1 MLRGIS
7 SWFSSTCT
15 DRADRWKT
23 HPSSNYSE
31 NMDKALRTAQT
42 EARRD
47 SGGED
52 AAAYPE
58 DSDWDEYSDE
68 IACAVAFASWQE
80 ASANAWD
87 WDEDDAEVA
96 AERGEM
102 QGFGENWEDWAA
114 VDELEDDATCHRDMG
129 IDEEY

>member
-1 MLRGIS
+1 
-7 SWFSSTCT
+7 
-15 DRADRWKT
+15 
-23 HPSSNYSE
+23 
-31 NMDKALRTAQT
+31 MDKALRTAQT

-68 IACAVAFASWQE
+68 IASAVAFASWQE
-80 ASANAWD
+80 ASANAWE

-96 AERGEM
+96 AERGEA

-129 IDEEY
+129 IDEEH